1 MFRLGT
7 ETLIIVNAAR
17 KWAAELTVQPDLQ
30 HFYHEQTGTL
40 TYVVSDPE
48 TSAAAVI
55 DPVLDFSVVSGR
67 TDAEAAE
74 EIIAFIESNDLH
86 LHWILE
92 THAHADHLSSAQFIK
107 SRLGGKVAIGEA
119 ICSVQKHFGPV
130 YNLQPPF
137 AADGHQF
144 DHLFGDNEA
153 FALGNIE
160 CRVMH
165 TPGHTSDSV
174 TYLIDNFAFIG
185 DSLFMVDSGT
195 ARCDFPGGDAGLLY
209 DSIQKLLALPDDT
222 VLCMCH
228 DYPPQGRSLRYDV
241 TVREQKDKNIHVGGD
256 TGKDDFI
263 ALREACDAT
272 LSLPALI
279 LPSIQVNIGAGHLPV
294 AEDNKISYI
303 KIPLDTL

>member
-1 MFRLGT
+1 M
-7 ETLIIVNAAR
+7 
-17 KWAAELTVQPDLQ
+17 QPDLQ

-48 TSAAAVI
+48 TSVAAII
-55 DPVLDFSVVSGR
+55 DPVLGFSVVSGR
-67 TDAEAAE
+67 TDAEPAE
-74 EIIAFIESNDLH
+74 EIIAFIEKNGLH

-92 THAHADHLSSAQFIK
+92 THAHADHLSAAQIIK
-107 SRLGGKVAIGEA
+107 SRLGGQVAIGEG
-119 ICSVQKHFGPV
+119 ICKVQEHFGSIF
-130 YNLQPPF
+130 NLQSPF
-137 AADGHQF
+137 AVDGHQF
-144 DHLFGDNEA
+144 DHLFSDNES

-174 TYLIDNFAFIG
+174 TYLVGKFAFIG

-209 DSIQKLLALPDDT
+209 DSIQKLLSLPDDT
-222 VLCMCH
+222 ILCMCH
-228 DYPPQGRSLRYDV
+228 DYCPGGRTLRYEV
-241 TVREQKDKNIHVGGD
+241 TVREQRDENIHVGGG
-256 TGKDDFI
+256 TRKGEFI
-263 ALREACDAT
+263 TIRETRDET

-279 LPSIQVNIGAGHLPV
+279 LPSIQVNINAGHLP
-294 AEDNKISYI
+294 APEDNKISYI